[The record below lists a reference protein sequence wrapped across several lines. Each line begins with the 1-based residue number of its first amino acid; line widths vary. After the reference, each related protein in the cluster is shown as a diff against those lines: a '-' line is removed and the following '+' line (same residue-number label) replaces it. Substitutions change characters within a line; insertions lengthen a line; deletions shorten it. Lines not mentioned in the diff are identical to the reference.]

1 MTPITTNIPAIV
13 TPGAHLATK
22 RNFLITA
29 ALFVQEATK
38 SQFYAG
44 PVGTAPVSVEGQRA
58 EALYNVADSKVR
70 LSAQFAATINALTGD
85 TVRDFSPTGYI
96 SWQVGMVVTP
106 VVPAYRERSDD
117 GYTVGQ
123 NYIVTNASTG
133 RARGLDNMTVGYL
146 NSKNGYGVQPMSQLN
161 DEWAQVTDQP
171 TIEALIDGLT
181 TGMGTKFVDGLLAD
195 DGRSLLW
202 VAEKLA
208 E

>member
-1 MTPITTNIPAIV
+1 MTPITTNIPTIV
-13 TPGAHLATK
+13 SPAAHLATK

-29 ALFVQEATK
+29 ALFVNEATK
-38 SQFYAG
+38 GAFFVG

-58 EALYNVADSKVR
+58 EALYNVEDSKVR
-70 LSAQFAATINALTGD
+70 LSAQFAATINAMTGD

-106 VVPAYRERSDD
+106 IKPIHRDRSDD
-117 GYTVGQ
+117 GYTIGQ

-146 NSKNGYGVQPMSQLN
+146 NSKHGYGVQPMSQLN
-161 DEWAQVTDQP
+161 DEWAQVTYQP
-171 TIEALIDGLT
+171 AIEALIDGLT

-195 DGRSLLW
+195 DGHSLLW